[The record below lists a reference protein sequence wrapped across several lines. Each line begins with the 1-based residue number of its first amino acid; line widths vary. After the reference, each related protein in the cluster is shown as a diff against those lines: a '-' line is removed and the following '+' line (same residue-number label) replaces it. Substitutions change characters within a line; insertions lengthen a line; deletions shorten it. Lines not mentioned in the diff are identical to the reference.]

1 MVLSTTKFQEE
12 HVARMLGT
20 NYRGALSAPQLSNQ
34 APVTVTETSE
44 LERGDG
50 ASHVAPGDA
59 TWEPGD
65 SKFGAVRR

>member
-20 NYRGALSAPQLSNQ
+20 NYRGAVSGPQLSNQ
-34 APVTVTETSE
+34 APVTETSE

-50 ASHVAPGDA
+50 ASHSAPGDA

>member
-1 MVLSTTKFQEE
+1 M
-12 HVARMLGT
+12 ARMLGT
-20 NYRGALSAPQLSNQ
+20 NYRGAVSGPQLSNQ
-34 APVTVTETSE
+34 APVTETSE

-50 ASHVAPGDA
+50 ASHSAPGDA